1 MDDSTIF
8 TKKMETFETDSSY
21 FRRNHIE
28 GDHPSCKKRNTK
40 ARFDQVQYKSVAL
53 IENYEGSKDGQTKFV
68 TKIPIHYEE
77 TGREYRG
84 ENGNKRFLV
93 TGQKNGKKVIP
104 EHLDGPIVKSEKKK
118 IMIHELK
125 NGQRIAEMP
134 SSDTAEFTQSDKDR

>member
-1 MDDSTIF
+1 MENLESDSC
-8 TKKMETFETDSSY
+8 Y

-28 GDHPSCKKRNTK
+28 GDHPNLKKRNTK
-40 ARFDQVQYKSVAL
+40 ARFHQVQYKSVAL

-68 TKIPIHYEE
+68 TKMPVHYEE
-77 TGREYRG
+77 TGREYHG

-104 EHLDGPIVKSEKKK
+104 EHLDGPVIKSEERK
-118 IMIHELK
+118 ILIHELK
-125 NGQRIAEMP
+125 NGKRIAEIP